1 MYDPVRTLS
10 AIVWRNTSTPRVSA
24 ILVVVSTR
32 SLGGLLFPRGN
43 VHFFRLT
50 LQIRMNEG
58 YMVVTTNDV
67 SERRQTLFYTLDFD
81 CIWEGVSQM
90 L

>member
-1 MYDPVRTLS
+1 M
-10 AIVWRNTSTPRVSA
+10 
-24 ILVVVSTR
+24 LVVVSTR
-32 SLGGLLFPRGN
+32 SFKVHFFFSFSEGRRT

-50 LQIRMNEG
+50 LQIGMNEG

-67 SERRQTLFYTLDFD
+67 SERRETLFYTLDFD

>member
-1 MYDPVRTLS
+1 MLVAVSIGSLEVLS
-10 AIVWRNTSTPRVSA
+10 FFFS
-24 ILVVVSTR
+24 
-32 SLGGLLFPRGN
+32 GGN